1 MPFEPTPGRT
11 NPITFGYTAGP
22 DTACSGDECSG
33 VSGGKSGAI
42 QTENPRA
49 AQQGL
54 IDPRQVLARE
64 VGPRGAAG
72 GDVLAPERQR
82 SRITLRIA
90 LLIAAVVT
98 GLVLLVLPP
107 IRTLLRRRRLRRAAA
122 EPRRLILV
130 AYELFTERARGVG
143 LGRGPGETLEEYR
156 RKVIDTGY
164 LSDGHL
170 DRLTS
175 LATTAAYSLRQPDE
189 DDARRAV
196 EAADVALREIRRA
209 VGPARWVVGLYRRR

>member
-1 MPFEPTPGRT
+1 
-11 NPITFGYTAGP
+11 
-22 DTACSGDECSG
+22 
-33 VSGGKSGAI
+33 
-42 QTENPRA
+42 
-49 AQQGL
+49 
-54 IDPRQVLARE
+54 
-64 VGPRGAAG
+64 
-72 GDVLAPERQR
+72 
-82 SRITLRIA
+82 
-90 LLIAAVVT
+90 
-98 GLVLLVLPP
+98 
-107 IRTLLRRRRLRRAAA
+107 
-122 EPRRLILV
+122 LILV

-175 LATTAAYSLRQPDE
+175 LATTAAYSPRQPDE